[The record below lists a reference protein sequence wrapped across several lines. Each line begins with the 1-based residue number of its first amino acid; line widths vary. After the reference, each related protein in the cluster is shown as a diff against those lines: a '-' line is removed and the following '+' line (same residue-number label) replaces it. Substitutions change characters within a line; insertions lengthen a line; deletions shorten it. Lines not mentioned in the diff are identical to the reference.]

1 MLIFLLLLLSVIV
14 ALKRHRLLLLLRL
27 LGSASDYWRS
37 RRRRCHNVV
46 DMPAVPR
53 RRSPYPSPPASARWR
68 LRCLLLRSV
77 SINPRLRQGAR
88 GVLCVCTALV
98 NAICGFVSIS
108 ATLPLLLLLFL
119 LRFLPFWRRLLAT
132 CHVYIYVYIHT
143 RVSMGLIYV
152 CIFYPCACPL
162 RPCVAWTGLVHMGSH
177 SICIKN
183 PWEIDFFVRLF
194 LVLRLFFVFVRRLR
208 LLQLNKNYLDALA
221 IWEFSEQIPRYAM
234 CRLGGGGSGDTR
246 MDMDGIASGICTCL
260 RFVRAR

>member
-53 RRSPYPSPPASARWR
+53 RRSPYPSPPAPARWR

-108 ATLPLLLLLFL
+108 ATLPLLLLLL
-119 LRFLPFWRRLLAT
+119 LLQFPPFWRRLLAT
-132 CHVYIYVYIHT
+132 CHVYICIYIYT
-143 RVSMGLIYV
+143 CIYGAFICMYILPVCVSIAAVCGLNR
-152 CIFYPCACPL
+152 ACPYGE
-162 RPCVAWTGLVHMGSH
+162 P
-177 SICIKN
+177 
-183 PWEIDFFVRLF
+183 
-194 LVLRLFFVFVRRLR
+194 
-208 LLQLNKNYLDALA
+208 
-221 IWEFSEQIPRYAM
+221 
-234 CRLGGGGSGDTR
+234 
-246 MDMDGIASGICTCL
+246 
-260 RFVRAR
+260 